1 MHELSL
7 CEGIVDIIQ
16 NEAQTQGF
24 DRVKS
29 VWLEIGQLAAV
40 DEQAM
45 RFSYDVVV
53 KNTIAEASILH
64 IEILP
69 GLAWCLSCA
78 KSVSVTA
85 RFDAC
90 PDCGNYQIQV
100 TQGDEMRIKELE
112 VV

>member
-7 CEGIVDIIQ
+7 CEGILDIIQ
-16 NEAQTQGF
+16 AEAQAKGF
-24 DRVKS
+24 KKVES

-53 KNTIAEASILH
+53 KNTIAESSILH
-64 IEILP
+64 IDIVP
-69 GLAWCLSCA
+69 GSAWCLACT
-78 KSVSVTA
+78 KTVPVKA

-90 PDCGNYQIQV
+90 PECGNYQVQLV
-100 TQGDEMRIKELE
+100 GGDEMRVKEME
-112 VV
+112 VI